1 MAGDV
6 GRYAA
11 LLERI
16 ENAVFLGPELLRN
29 PHFIGGIT
37 GGWTNGAG
45 WSSAGSILT
54 AVTVSTALTQTATS
68 SIMVVG
74 KTYRVCY
81 QIVTR
86 TAGDIRFQFTGG
98 TNDNAT
104 VRDSVGVWSEDI
116 TITQTI
122 TSVRMINGGTA
133 FSGTFCNL
141 SVREV
146 LSI

>member
-1 MAGDV
+1 MPGDI

-29 PHFIGGIT
+29 PQFGAGIT
-37 GGWTNGAG
+37 GGWTTGAG
-45 WSSAGSILT
+45 WAAAGSILT
-54 AVTVSTALTQTATS
+54 ATTVATALQQSATS
-68 SIMVVG
+68 SIFVVG
-74 KTYRVCY
+74 NVYRVSY
-81 QIVTR
+81 QIITR
-86 TAGDIRFQFTGG
+86 TAGNVRFQFTGG

-104 VRDSVGVWSEDI
+104 ARDSVGVWNEDI

-133 FSGTFCNL
+133 FSGTLCNI

>member
-1 MAGDV
+1 MPGDV
-6 GRYAA
+6 GRFAA
-11 LLERI
+11 LQDRLAK
-16 ENAVFLGPELLRN
+16 AVFLGPELLRN
-29 PHFIGGIT
+29 PNFIGGIT

-54 AVTVSTALTQTATS
+54 AATVSTALTQTASS

-98 TNDNAT
+98 ANDNAT

-133 FSGTFCNL
+133 FSGTLCNI